1 MNEENSKVVIV
12 TGGGTGIGKA
22 IAERFVT
29 ADARVLVVGRREVPL
44 AALAEQYPAARLS
57 YLVADLTRAE
67 DRARIVPTAIDR
79 YGRLDVLVNNAGAFC
94 LGGIEH
100 TTDEQYEQVYATNVV
115 APASLIRAAVPH
127 LTPTRGCVIN
137 LSTVVARA
145 AFPGTSVYVS
155 SKAAL
160 NQLTRVL
167 ARELGPL
174 GIRVNAVAPGATK
187 TEMGNDAL
195 DAFGEEAFVSMTP
208 LGRIGEPADIAQS
221 VYFLASPEGAWITGQ
236 ILEASGGM
244 SL

>member
-1 MNEENSKVVIV
+1 MASS
-12 TGGGTGIGKA
+12 TL
-22 IAERFVT
+22 RQ
-29 ADARVLVVGRREVPL
+29 RSRRTWVPSTTCPHL
-44 AALAEQYPAARLS
+44 
-57 YLVADLTRAE
+57 
-67 DRARIVPTAIDR
+67 AIDCH
-79 YGRLDVLVNNAGAFC
+79 GRLDVLVNNADAFC

-100 TTDEQYEQVYATNVV
+100 TMDEQYEAVYATNVV

-127 LTPTRGCVIN
+127 LTQTRGSVIN
-137 LSTVVARA
+137 LSTAVARA

-167 ARELGPL
+167 AIELGPL

-195 DAFGEEAFVSMTP
+195 TAFGEEAFVSMTP
-208 LGRIGEPADIAQS
+208 LGRVAEPVDIDQS
-221 VYFLASPEGAWITGQ
+221 VCFLASPEGAWITGQ

>member
-1 MNEENSKVVIV
+1 MNGENSKVVIV

-22 IAERFVT
+22 IAERFVA
-29 ADARVLVVGRREVPL
+29 ADARVLVVGRREEPL
-44 AALAEQYPAARLS
+44 AALALQYPARLS
-57 YLVADLTRAE
+57 YLVADLTQAE

-94 LGGIEH
+94 LGGIEN
-100 TTDEQYEQVYATNVV
+100 TTDEQYETAYATNVV
-115 APASLIRAAVPH
+115 APASLIRAAVQH
-127 LTPTRGCVIN
+127 LTQTRGCVIN

-145 AFPGTSVYVS
+145 VFPGTSVYVS

-167 ARELGPL
+167 AKELGPL

-195 DAFGEEAFVSMTP
+195 SAFGEEAFVSMTP
-208 LGRIGEPADIAQS
+208 LGRVGEPADIAQS